1 MFEYGLTQA
10 YGDTVPADQNPV
22 TGNSFTAVS
31 KEISGLTGNT
41 TYHYRVDAENSSGT
55 TYGEDKTFFTGAS
68 VPSATTDTATD
79 IGTTTARLNG
89 TVIANN
95 ATASISFEYGLN
107 TLYGRSVATE
117 PNLVS
122 GSENTAV
129 YATLTNLL
137 PGTIYHYRVV
147 AVNSIGTTNGTDET
161 FTTSLVDEIDS
172 EQAKFSVPTAYS
184 LSQNYPNPFNP
195 STVIEFVLPQAGY
208 VELKIYNVLGLEMV
222 TLISK
227 MLNQGY
233 HSYQFDAKDLSSGV
247 YYYRLAAGDYRE
259 VKKMILLR

>member
-1 MFEYGLTQA
+1 VYGA
-10 YGDTVPADQNPV
+10 TVPADQNPV

-31 KEISGLTGNT
+31 TEISGLTGNT
-41 TYHYRVDAENSSGT
+41 TYHYRVVAENNTGT
-55 TYGEDKTFFTGAS
+55 AYGADITFFTGAS
-68 VPSATTDTATD
+68 LPVAITDTATY

-95 ATASISFEYGLN
+95 ATASISFEYGLD
-107 TLYGRSVATE
+107 TIYGRSVEAE

-147 AVNSIGTTNGTDET
+147 AVNSVGTANGTDET
-161 FTTSLVDEIDS
+161 FTTSLVDGIDS
-172 EQAKFSVPTAYS
+172 EQVKFSVPTAYS

-195 STVIEFVLPQAGY
+195 STVIEFTLPKAGY
-208 VELKIYNVLGLEMV
+208 VELRIYNLLGLEMV
-222 TLISK
+222 TLVSK
-227 MLNQGY
+227 KLNQGY
-233 HSYQFDAKDLSSGV
+233 YFYQFDGKDLPSGV
-247 YYYRLAAGDYRE
+247 YYYRLATGEFQD